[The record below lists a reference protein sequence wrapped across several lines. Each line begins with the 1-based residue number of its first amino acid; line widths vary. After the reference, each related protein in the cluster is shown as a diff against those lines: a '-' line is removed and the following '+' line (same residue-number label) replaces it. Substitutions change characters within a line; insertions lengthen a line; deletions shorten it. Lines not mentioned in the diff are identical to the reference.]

1 MRKGQK
7 LTEDQFGT
15 LQDNGFVSK
24 TIKQIQIGTRGALE
38 WIGEGFY
45 SMEDPAKDPFSYS
58 VIAKTK
64 IICFSLHQKD
74 LKYLPQSMRDQF
86 KKNAAAR
93 AKFIEDCWQS

>member
-7 LTEDQFGT
+7 LSEDQFGT
-15 LQDNGFVSK
+15 LQDTDFVSK

-38 WIGEGFY
+38 WIGEGFFT
-45 SMEDPAKDPFSYS
+45 MEDPAKTPFSYS

-64 IICFSLHQKD
+64 MVCYSLHQKD
-74 LKYLPQSMRDQF
+74 LKYLPQTMKDQF
-86 KKNAAAR
+86 KLNALQR